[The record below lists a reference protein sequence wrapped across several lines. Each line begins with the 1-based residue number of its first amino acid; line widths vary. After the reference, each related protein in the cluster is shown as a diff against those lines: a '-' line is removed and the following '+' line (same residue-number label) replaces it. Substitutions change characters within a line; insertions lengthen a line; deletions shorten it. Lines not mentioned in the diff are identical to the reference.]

1 MHRKHQALDKINKM
15 FRKGLFLLVLVLV
28 HQSLFGQTDWTLKS
42 DKNGLNIYTKTVSST
57 GLKGIRV
64 KCNLPAKLSHV
75 VALIMD
81 VDAGGEWVYGTK
93 SSYLLKKVS
102 PSELYYYY
110 EVDIPWPISNR
121 DFIAHLKVSQDPFT
135 KVVTI
140 DGPTEANYLPVKP
153 HIVRVNRSNGK
164 WVLTPTKNNIVQ
176 IDYTLEV
183 DPGGT
188 IPVWLV
194 NLFATS
200 GPAETFKKMKEQ
212 VKKPR
217 YANANLNFIDN
228 Q

>member
-1 MHRKHQALDKINKM
+1 MYRKYL
-15 FRKGLFLLVLVLV
+15 LFLVLFSFY
-28 HQSLFGQTDWTLKS
+28 QSLYAQLDWTLKS
-42 DKNGLNIYTKTVSST
+42 TKNGLNIYTKTVSTS

-64 KCNLPAKLSHV
+64 KCSLPAKLSQV

-81 VDAGGEWVYGTK
+81 VNAGDEWVYGTK
-93 SSYLLKKVS
+93 SSFLLKKVS
-102 PSELYYYY
+102 PSELYYYS
-110 EVDIPWPISNR
+110 EVDIPWPVNNR
-121 DFIAHLKVSQDPFT
+121 DFIAHLKVNQDPQT

-140 DGPTEANYLPVKP
+140 NRPTEANYLPVKP
-153 HIVRVNRSNGK
+153 PIVRVNHSNGK
-164 WVLTPTKNNIVQ
+164 WVLTPIKNNLVQ

-194 NLFATS
+194 NLFAAS

-212 VKKPR
+212 VKKPQ
-217 YANANLNFIDN
+217 YVNANLNFIDN

>member
-1 MHRKHQALDKINKM
+1 MYKKYLLCLMLFFLYKASYGQA
-15 FRKGLFLLVLVLV
+15 
-28 HQSLFGQTDWTLKS
+28 DWTLKS
-42 DKNGLNIYTKTVSST
+42 AKSGLNIYTKTVSSS

-64 KCNLPAKLSHV
+64 KCTLPAKLSQI

-81 VDAGGEWVYGTK
+81 VNTGEEWVYGTK
-93 SSYLLKKVS
+93 SSFLLKKVS
-102 PSELYYYY
+102 PSELYYYS

-121 DFIAHLKVSQDPFT
+121 DFIAHLTVSQDPQT

-140 DGPTEANYLPVKP
+140 NGPTEANYLPVKP
-153 HIVRVNRSNGK
+153 SIVRVSHSVGK
-164 WVLTPTKNNIVQ
+164 WVLTPTKNNLVQ

-212 VKKPR
+212 VKKAQ
-217 YANANLNFIDN
+217 YVNANLSFIDN
-228 Q
+228 G

>member
-1 MHRKHQALDKINKM
+1 MPKKLILFFIFFVLCQCAYAQA
-15 FRKGLFLLVLVLV
+15 
-28 HQSLFGQTDWTLKS
+28 DWTLKS
-42 DKNGLNIYTKTVSST
+42 TKNGLNIYTKTVSAS

-64 KCNLPAKLSHV
+64 KCSLPAKLSQV

-81 VDAGGEWVYGTK
+81 VDAGEEWVYGTK
-93 SSYLLKKVS
+93 SSFLLKKVS
-102 PSELYYYY
+102 PSELYYYS
-110 EVDIPWPISNR
+110 EVDIPWPLNNR
-121 DFIAHLKVSQDPFT
+121 DFIAHLKVNQDAQT

-140 DGPTEANYLPVKP
+140 NGPTEANYLPIKP
-153 HIVRVNRSNGK
+153 AIVRVAHSNGK
-164 WVLTPTKNNIVQ
+164 WVLTPAKNNIVQ

-200 GPAETFKKMKEQ
+200 GPAETFKKMKSQ
-212 VKKPR
+212 VNKLQ
-217 YANANLNFIDN
+217 YVNANLSYIDN

>member
-1 MHRKHQALDKINKM
+1 MMLFFLYKASYGQA
-15 FRKGLFLLVLVLV
+15 
-28 HQSLFGQTDWTLKS
+28 DWTLKS
-42 DKNGLNIYTKTVSST
+42 AKNGLNIYTKTVSSS

-64 KCNLPAKLSHV
+64 KCTLPAKLSQI

-81 VDAGGEWVYGTK
+81 VNAGKEWVYGTK
-93 SSYLLKKVS
+93 SSFLLKRVS
-102 PSELYYYY
+102 PSELYYYS
-110 EVDIPWPISNR
+110 EVDIPWPINNR
-121 DFIAHLKVSQDPFT
+121 DFIAHLTVSQDPQT

-140 DGPTEANYLPVKP
+140 NGPTEANYLPAKP
-153 HIVRVNRSNGK
+153 PIVRVSHSIGK
-164 WVLTPTKNNIVQ
+164 WVLTPAKNNLVQ

-212 VKKPR
+212 VKKTQ
-217 YANANLNFIDN
+217 YVNANLSFIDN
-228 Q
+228 G

>member
-1 MHRKHQALDKINKM
+1 MYKKYL
-15 FRKGLFLLVLVLV
+15 LFLVLFFLY
-28 HQSLFGQTDWTLKS
+28 QSLFAQSDWTLKS
-42 DKNGLNIYTKTVSST
+42 TKNGLNIYTKTVSSS

-64 KCNLPAKLSHV
+64 KCNLSAKLSQV

-81 VDAGGEWVYGTK
+81 VNAGEEWVYGTK
-93 SSYLLKKVS
+93 SSSLLKKVS
-102 PSELYYYY
+102 PSELYYYS

-121 DFIAHLKVSQDPFT
+121 DFIAHLKVSQDPQT

-140 DGPTEANYLPVKP
+140 SGPTESNYLPVKP
-153 HIVRVNRSNGK
+153 HIVRVNHSNGK
-164 WVLTPTKNNIVQ
+164 WVLTPGKNNFVQ

-212 VKKPR
+212 VKKPQ
-217 YANANLNFIDN
+217 YANANLSFIDN
-228 Q
+228 G

>member
-1 MHRKHQALDKINKM
+1 MHKKYLLYLMLFFVYKASYGQA
-15 FRKGLFLLVLVLV
+15 
-28 HQSLFGQTDWTLKS
+28 DWTLKS
-42 DKNGLNIYTKTVSST
+42 TKNGLHIYTKTVSSS

-64 KCNLPAKLSHV
+64 KCTLPAKLSQI

-81 VDAGGEWVYGTK
+81 VNAGEEWVYGTK
-93 SSYLLKKVS
+93 SSFLLKRVS
-102 PSELYYYY
+102 PSELYYYS
-110 EVDIPWPISNR
+110 EVDIPWPINNR
-121 DFIAHLKVSQDPFT
+121 DFIAHLTVSQDPQT

-140 DGPTEANYLPVKP
+140 NGPTEANYLPAKP
-153 HIVRVNRSNGK
+153 PIVRVSHSIGK
-164 WVLTPTKNNIVQ
+164 WVLTPAKNNLVQ

-212 VKKPR
+212 VKKPQ
-217 YANANLNFIDN
+217 YVNANLSFIDN
-228 Q
+228 G